1 MNVILAGVALRHL
14 EVIERLFARAGRPL
28 TITRVR
34 DIEACACAF
43 VETDAE
49 LVIAGTRF
57 TQSIDDLRL
66 QLEDFGYDGPIGAIV
81 RDVNEERPNADFLL
95 PDGFGTR
102 VSRRVLS
109 REGIIRR
116 PGHSHPSSRVA
127 A

>member
-1 MNVILAGVALRHL
+1 MNVILVGVALRHL
-14 EVIERLFARAGRPL
+14 EVIERLFARNGRPL
-28 TITRVR
+28 NIIRVR
-34 DIEACACAF
+34 DIEACACAY

-57 TQSIDDLRL
+57 IQSIDDLRL

-81 RDVNEERPNADFLL
+81 RDMNDDRPNVDFVL

-102 VSRRVLS
+102 VSRRVLA
-109 REGIIRR
+109 REGLIRR
-116 PGHSHPSSRVA
+116 ADRTRSRPGVA